1 MSPHRLQRCSSP
13 HAVRTKR
20 PTADNLSMDDPS
32 IDDAIE
38 TAARHAREAA
48 EEMSETPVSSPEI
61 VAEARIVDRRVE
73 DLDLL
78 AQDAVP
84 EADSET

>member
-1 MSPHRLQRCSSP
+1 
-13 HAVRTKR
+13 
-20 PTADNLSMDDPS
+20 MDDPN

-61 VAEARIVDRRVE
+61 VAEARIVHRRVE
-73 DLDLL
+73 DLELL